1 MIGYLDG
8 TLATR
13 HPGGLFLEVGGVG
26 YRLSCSSTTLAAL
39 PPAGERCR
47 LFTHLHV
54 REDLLA
60 LYGFASEAEQGMFE
74 ALLGVSGIGPK
85 VALGI
90 CSAFTPD
97 ALRRALVT
105 DDVTALAS
113 VPGIGKRTAQR
124 MVLDLKEKLSLPDLQ
139 VAGPAQGATAGARSA
154 LENLGYSPSEV
165 RTVLAEMNPA
175 PGDTIEDLV
184 RSALTALARP
194 VMVSTD
200 VETAERGS

>member
-8 TLATR
+8 TLAAR
-13 HPGGLFLEVGGVG
+13 QPHGVFLEVGGVG
-26 YRLSCSSTTLAAL
+26 YRLSCSATTLATL

-54 REDLLA
+54 REDMLA
-60 LYGFASEAEQGMFE
+60 LYKFASEAEQDIFE

-90 CSAFTPD
+90 CSAFSPD

-105 DDVTALAS
+105 DDVAALAS

-124 MVLDLKEKLSLPDLQ
+124 MVLELKEKLALPDLQ
-139 VAGPAQGATAGARSA
+139 VAGPAQGAAAGARSA

-165 RTVLAEMNPA
+165 RAALNDLDPA
-175 PGDTIEDLV
+175 PGDSVGDIV
-184 RSALTALARP
+184 RAALSVLARP
-194 VMVSTD
+194 VVVTPSATPT
-200 VETAERGS
+200 EARS